1 MTISD
6 INDKLICILRT
17 KFGVGVNFST
27 ELLKAPLTAPPFSL
41 DAVRLY
47 SFLMCVEEEF
57 DLYFSSSEIQDGDF
71 NSLVGFQTAISEK
84 IRESS
89 GGN

>member
-1 MTISD
+1 MTISA
-6 INDKLICILRT
+6 INDRLIHILRT
-17 KFGVGVNFST
+17 KFSMDVTFSA

-47 SFLMCVEEEF
+47 TFLMCVEEEF
-57 DLYFSSSEIQDGDF
+57 DLYFSSSEIQNGDF